1 MNACRREA
9 DVLRA
14 AREDQWTDNLRRHLL
29 ECEDCAMT
37 ASVAPWMTS
46 FSRMSVREHRLPDP
60 AIVWLKAK
68 LMQGTADVA
77 RASRPLS
84 IVQMIAYLVIAGGWA
99 AVLTWKWGA
108 IERWMH
114 SFGATGVVSP
124 TSSLSMSFFGIVFVL
139 ASMTV
144 MLAMHTILAE
154 E

>member
-14 AREDQWTDNLRRHLL
+14 ARDDQWPDALRRHLA

-37 ASVAPWMTS
+37 AAVAPWMTR
-46 FSRMSVREHRLPDP
+46 FERMGDRDHRLPDP

-68 LMQGTADVA
+68 LLQGSADVA

-84 IVQMIAYLVIAGGWA
+84 IVQMVAYLVVAGGWA
-99 AVLTWKWGA
+99 TVLTWKWDA
-108 IERWMH
+108 VERWLRG
-114 SFGATGVVSP
+114 FGATGVVSP

-144 MLAMHTILAE
+144 MLAMHTILADE
-154 E
+154 